1 MKWLEMIIMLVL
13 LFAADIALSTIMEI
27 DNTYYFEKE

>member
-1 MKWLEMIIMLVL
+1 MKWLEMVVMLIL
-13 LFAADIALSTIMEI
+13 LFASDIAVSTIMEI